1 MTRARVLTFHVDTD
15 ELPGLTKALDEVS
28 QVYAQQPD
36 FRGLVCL
43 NHDSLRH
50 EIMVIA
56 FWDGQGM
63 EETEAESEVARRRI
77 AETTDLGV
85 SNKCYDVLRLVSGPA
100 AMETAVAEILAS

>member
-1 MTRARVLTFHVDTD
+1 
-15 ELPGLTKALDEVS
+15 
-28 QVYAQQPD
+28 
-36 FRGLVCL
+36 
-43 NHDSLRH
+43 
-50 EIMVIA
+50 
-56 FWDGQGM
+56 M